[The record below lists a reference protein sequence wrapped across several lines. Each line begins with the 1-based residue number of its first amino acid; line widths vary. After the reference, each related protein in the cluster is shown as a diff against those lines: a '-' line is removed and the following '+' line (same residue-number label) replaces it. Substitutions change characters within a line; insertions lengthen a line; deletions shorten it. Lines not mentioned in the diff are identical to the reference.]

1 MPVLLDD
8 APLHLEGPSP
18 TLAVALD
25 AARAAAES
33 RRRVI
38 TDILLDG
45 RPVPDDDLAPS
56 PRASPLAPG
65 ADLRFISA
73 DPIDLVQASLRD
85 AASAL
90 DGVNEHQL
98 GAAESIQTGHF
109 DKAMPSL
116 SEAFTTW
123 DTARRVLTD
132 GCALLG
138 LNPETLAVEVEGSP
152 VPVAGATR
160 LLLTRL
166 TEIKRCLTA
175 QDWCGLSDT
184 LAYDLPADADRWRFM
199 LRALADKLPE
209 LR

>member
-8 APLHLEGPSP
+8 APLDLTGPPP
-18 TLAVALD
+18 TLAGALD

-45 RPVPDDDLAPS
+45 RPVTDDVLDPTPQA
-56 PRASPLAPG
+56 APLAPG
-65 ADLRFISA
+65 ADLRFITA

-85 AASAL
+85 AADAL
-90 DGVNEHQL
+90 DSMNEHQL
-98 GAAESIQTGHF
+98 AAAESIQTGQF
-109 DKAMPSL
+109 DKAMPLL
-116 SEAFTTW
+116 SDAFSTW
-123 DTARRVLTD
+123 DTARKVLTD
-132 GCALLG
+132 GCSLLG
-138 LNPETLAVEVEGSP
+138 LNPETLAVEVQGSA
-152 VPVAGATR
+152 VPIAGAIRT
-160 LLLTRL
+160 LLLRL

-184 LAYDLPADADRWRFM
+184 LAYDLPADADLWRQL
-199 LRALADKLPE
+199 LRGLADKLPE